1 MATGHR
7 STMSQLRKYSV
18 FSPPHLLTEALKKLM
33 KSELGH
39 DFARLSGL
47 FPHNW
52 RAYVMGGVIRN
63 SMLEQMRGIK
73 LVPADADLVVDGASS
88 IEALRARLGP
98 FYLSANE
105 FGGAKCRVR
114 PRGAVF
120 DVWRIE
126 DHTNMA
132 AAARPHTIEQLV
144 RHNLLDIDA
153 IVWDPRTDCLHD
165 CGCQAAI
172 EAGCIDLMGQEGISP
187 NFLVAHAAHV
197 IVVAYKT
204 GLPIS
209 DRALDLVKSV
219 CDAGERPNVLRSSE
233 RKLPEAANA
242 IDAFL
247 DELLKGAVRLWPSRT
262 NR

>member
-1 MATGHR
+1 MND
-7 STMSQLRKYSV
+7 
-18 FSPPHLLTEALKKLM
+18 
-33 KSELGH
+33 LGH
-39 DFARLSGL
+39 DLTRVCSF
-47 FPHNW
+47 FPANW
-52 RAYVMGGVIRN
+52 STYVMGGVIRN
-63 SMLEQMRGIK
+63 LMLQQLRGIK
-73 LVPADADLVVDGASS
+73 VAAADADLVIDGASS
-88 IEALRARLGP
+88 TEALRVKLGP

-114 PRGAVF
+114 PRGPVF

-132 AAARPHTIEQLV
+132 SATRPHTIEQLL

-153 IVWDPRTDCLHD
+153 IIWEPRTDRLHD
-165 CGCQAAI
+165 CGCLAAI
-172 EAGCIDLMGQEGISP
+172 EAGCIDLMGEEGISP
-187 NFLVAHAAHV
+187 SFLAAHAAH
-197 IVVAYKT
+197 IVVIAYKT
-204 GLPIS
+204 GLPLS
-209 DRALDLVKSV
+209 DRALDFVKST
-219 CDAGERPNVLRSSE
+219 CDAGERPKVIRSSK